1 MTNDQGFSF
10 LFMSSSDV
18 SPTFW
23 FTTTNGVVLVM
34 MIVTKCASFEG
45 KRRNGI
51 FCRHFLFYRFVH
63 FSFPFWVCACERVC
77 IPHTEPYFLWKIIMC
92 MRRIKSW
99 HQSMNA
105 IIYQCSTFMKD
116 TLWLCTRRPQ
126 FNVSVCM
133 RSFFRHF
140 RGSPLSKQRGR
151 WERKATESKI
161 GNFHPLWTMA
171 KFFFVSFGRDTH
183 IERAK

>member
-18 SPTFW
+18 SLTFW

-99 HQSMNA
+99 HRAWMQSFINVQRLWKILFGSA
-105 IIYQCSTFMKD
+105 PDDLSSTWVCVCDPFSD
-116 TLWLCTRRPQ
+116 ISVALLCPSKEDDENERRPR
-126 FNVSVCM
+126 V
-133 RSFFRHF
+133 
-140 RGSPLSKQRGR
+140 K
-151 WERKATESKI
+151 
-161 GNFHPLWTMA
+161 
-171 KFFFVSFGRDTH
+171 
-183 IERAK
+183 